1 MESTKGAL
9 QPGGRRERNRTL
21 PVFFVDKYVPPSIES
36 AATLDIQSEG
46 DFHMAKTYKVA
57 VLPGDGIGPEVMAE
71 ALRVLDAVEKKY
83 GVTFERTRANVGG
96 AGIDNEGKALPD
108 STVNICKASD
118 AILFGS
124 VGGPK
129 WESLPPDE
137 QPERGALLPLRKIFG
152 LYANLRPAIIFPS
165 LTGASSL
172 KEEVIAGGFNVLVVR
187 ELTGGIYFAQP
198 KGIDGAGR
206 DRVGYDTMR
215 YSVPE
220 IERIAHVAFQA
231 ARKRGKKVC
240 SIDKANVLSSSVL
253 WREVVIGI
261 GKEYPDVELTHMYV
275 DNAAMQLVRWPK
287 QFDVLLCENMF
298 GDILSDEAAML
309 TGSLGMLPSASLAE
323 GTFGM
328 YEPSGGSAPDIAGQ
342 GIANPIAQI
351 LSAGMML
358 RYSFAMVEAADA
370 IDNAVARVLDQGYRT
385 RDIFQKKEGEKLVN
399 TREMGDAIVSN
410 L

>member
-1 MESTKGAL
+1 
-9 QPGGRRERNRTL
+9 
-21 PVFFVDKYVPPSIES
+21 
-36 AATLDIQSEG
+36 
-46 DFHMAKTYKVA
+46 MAQTYKVA

-71 ALRVLDAVEKKY
+71 ALRVLDVIEKKY
-83 GVTFERTRANVGG
+83 QVLFERTHANVGG
-96 AGIDNEGKALPD
+96 AGIDNEGKALPET
-108 STVNICKASD
+108 TVNICRASD

-172 KEEVIAGGFNVLVVR
+172 KEEVIAGGFNILVIR
-187 ELTGGIYFAQP
+187 ELTGGIYFSQP
-198 KGIDGAGR
+198 KGIEGSGR
-206 DRVGYDTMR
+206 DRAGVDTMR

-220 IERIAHVAFQA
+220 IERITHVAFQA
-231 ARKRGKKVC
+231 ARKRGRKVC
-240 SIDKANVLSSSVL
+240 SIDKANVLSTSVL
-253 WREVVIGI
+253 WREIVSTIAR
-261 GKEYPDVELTHMYV
+261 EYPDVELSHMYV

-287 QFDVLLCENMF
+287 QFDVILCENMF

-358 RYSFAMVEAADA
+358 RFSFAMVEAADA
-370 IDNAVARVLDQGYRT
+370 IDNAVARVLEQGFRT
-385 RDIFQKKEGEKLVN
+385 RDIYQKLHGEKLVN
-399 TREMGDAIVSN
+399 TKEIGDAIIAA

>member
-1 MESTKGAL
+1 
-9 QPGGRRERNRTL
+9 
-21 PVFFVDKYVPPSIES
+21 
-36 AATLDIQSEG
+36 
-46 DFHMAKTYKVA
+46 MAQTFKVA

-71 ALRVLDAVEKKY
+71 AIKVLEAVEKRF
-83 GVTFERTRANVGG
+83 GTRFQRTFANVGG
-96 AGIDNEGKALPD
+96 AGIDKEGKALPQTTID
-108 STVNICKASD
+108 ICKSSD

-129 WESLPPDE
+129 WENLPPDE

-152 LYANLRPAIIFPS
+152 LYANLRPAIIFPA

-187 ELTGGIYFAQP
+187 ELTGGIYFSQP
-198 KGIDGAGR
+198 KGIEGKGR
-206 DRVGYDTMR
+206 DRVGIDTMR

-220 IERIAHVAFQA
+220 IERITHVAFQA
-231 ARKRGKKVC
+231 ARKRDKRVT
-240 SIDKANVLSSSVL
+240 SIDKANVLSTSVL
-253 WREVVIGI
+253 WREIVETVA
-261 GKEYPDVELTHMYV
+261 KEYPDVKLSHLYV

-287 QFDVLLCENMF
+287 QFDVILCENMF

-351 LSAGMML
+351 LSASMML
-358 RYSFAMVEAADA
+358 RFSFAMVEAADA
-370 IDNAVARVLDQGYRT
+370 IDAAVEKVLNQGYRT
-385 RDIFQKKEGEKLVN
+385 RDIFQKKDGEKLVN
-399 TREMGDAIVSN
+399 TKEMGDAIIAA

>member
-1 MESTKGAL
+1 
-9 QPGGRRERNRTL
+9 
-21 PVFFVDKYVPPSIES
+21 
-36 AATLDIQSEG
+36 
-46 DFHMAKTYKVA
+46 MAKVFKVA

-71 ALRVLDAVEKKY
+71 ALRVLDVVEKKY
-83 GVTFERTRANVGG
+83 GVTFQRTHANVGG
-96 AGIDNEGKALPD
+96 AGIDNEGKALPET
-108 STVNICKASD
+108 TVAICKAAD

-129 WESLPPDE
+129 WEKLPPDE

-152 LYANLRPAIIFPS
+152 LYANIRPAIIFPA

-172 KEEVIAGGFNVLVVR
+172 KEEVIAGGFNVLVIR

-198 KGIDGAGR
+198 KGIDGVGR
-206 DRVGYDTMR
+206 ERVGFDTMR

-220 IERIAHVAFQA
+220 IERITHVAFQA
-231 ARKRGKKVC
+231 ARKRNRRVC

-253 WREVVIGI
+253 WREVVETVA
-261 GKEYPDVELTHMYV
+261 KEYPDVQLSHMYV
-275 DNAAMQLVRWPK
+275 DNAAMQLVKWPK

-358 RYSFAMVEAADA
+358 RYSFAMNDAADA
-370 IDNAVARVLDQGYRT
+370 IDTAVARVLDQGFRT
-385 RDIFQKKEGEKLVN
+385 RDIYQDKPGEKLVN
-399 TREMGDAIVSN
+399 TREIGDAIIAA

>member
-1 MESTKGAL
+1 MS
-9 QPGGRRERNRTL
+9 
-21 PVFFVDKYVPPSIES
+21 
-36 AATLDIQSEG
+36 
-46 DFHMAKTYKVA
+46 KTYKIA

-71 ALRVLDAVEKKY
+71 ALKVLDALEKKY
-83 GVTFERTRANVGG
+83 ETKFERIHANVGG

-108 STVNICKASD
+108 TTVNICKASD

-129 WESLPPDE
+129 WETLPPDE

-172 KEEVIAGGFNVLVVR
+172 KEEVIAGGFNVLVIR
-187 ELTGGIYFAQP
+187 ELTGGIYFSQP
-198 KGIDGAGR
+198 KGIDGSGR
-206 DRVGYDTMR
+206 DRVGVDTMR

-220 IERIAHVAFQA
+220 IERITHVAFLA
-231 ARKRGKKVC
+231 ARKRGSKVC
-240 SIDKANVLSSSVL
+240 SIDKANVLSTSVL
-253 WREVVIGI
+253 WREVVTTIA
-261 GKEYPDVELTHMYV
+261 KEYPDVELSHMYV
-275 DNAAMQLVRWPK
+275 DNAAMQLVKWPK
-287 QFDVLLCENMF
+287 QFDVILCENMF

-328 YEPSGGSAPDIAGQ
+328 YEPSGGSAPDIAGK

-351 LSAGMML
+351 LSTGMML
-358 RYSFAMVEAADA
+358 RYSFGMVDAADA
-370 IDNAVARVLDQGYRT
+370 IDSAVAKVLDQGYRT
-385 RDIFQKKEGEKLVN
+385 GDIYQKKENEKLVN
-399 TREMGDAIVSN
+399 TREMGDAIIAA

>member
-1 MESTKGAL
+1 
-9 QPGGRRERNRTL
+9 
-21 PVFFVDKYVPPSIES
+21 
-36 AATLDIQSEG
+36 
-46 DFHMAKTYKVA
+46 MAKTFKIA
-57 VLPGDGIGPEVMAE
+57 VLAGDGIGPEVMAE
-71 ALRVLDAVEKKY
+71 ALNVLDAVEKKFD
-83 GVTFERTRANVGG
+83 VTFTRTPANVGG
-96 AGIDNEGKALPD
+96 AGIDNEGKALPQ
-108 STVNICKASD
+108 STIDICTASD

-129 WESLPPDE
+129 WETLPPDE

-172 KEEVIAGGFNVLVVR
+172 KEEVIGGGFNILVIR
-187 ELTGGIYFAQP
+187 ELTGGIYFSQP
-198 KGIDGAGR
+198 KGIEGVGR
-206 DRVGYDTMR
+206 ERVGVDTLR

-220 IERIAHVAFQA
+220 IERITHVAFQA

-253 WREVVIGI
+253 WREIVIGI
-261 GKEYPDVELTHMYV
+261 AREYPDVELTHMYV
-275 DNAAMQLVRWPK
+275 DNAAMQLVKWPK
-287 QFDVLLCENMF
+287 QFDVILAENMF

-323 GTFGM
+323 GSFGM

-351 LSAGMML
+351 LSAAMML
-358 RYSFAMVEAADA
+358 KFSCGMLDAADA
-370 IDNAVARVLDQGYRT
+370 IDKAVEKVLDQGYRT
-385 RDIFQKKEGEKLVN
+385 ADIYQSKDGEKLVN
-399 TREMGDAIVSN
+399 TKEMGAAIIAN

>member
-1 MESTKGAL
+1 MRKS
-9 QPGGRRERNRTL
+9 
-21 PVFFVDKYVPPSIES
+21 F
-36 AATLDIQSEG
+36 
-46 DFHMAKTYKVA
+46 KVA
-57 VLPGDGIGPEVMAE
+57 VLSGDGIGPEVMAE
-71 ALRVLDAVEKKY
+71 ALKVLDAVEDKY
-83 GVTFERTRANVGG
+83 DVTFERTFANVGG
-96 AGIDNEGKALPD
+96 IAIDEDGEALPEK
-108 STVNICKASD
+108 TVDVCKSSD

-152 LYANLRPAIIFPS
+152 LFCNLRPAIIFPA

-172 KEEVIAGGFNVLVVR
+172 KEEVIGGGFNLLVVR

-198 KGIDGAGR
+198 KGIEGEGGER
-206 DRVGYDTMR
+206 TGFDTMK
-215 YSVPE
+215 YSDAEV
-220 IERIAHVAFQA
+220 ERISHVAFQA

-240 SIDKANVLSSSVL
+240 SIDKANVLSTSVL
-253 WREVVIGI
+253 WREVVERVA
-261 GKEYPDVELTHMYV
+261 KEYPDIELSHMYV

-287 QFDVLLCENMF
+287 QFDVMLCGNMF
-298 GDILSDEAAML
+298 GDIISDEAAML

-351 LSAGMML
+351 LSASMML
-358 RYSFAMVEAADA
+358 RYSFGMIEAAYALDA
-370 IDNAVARVLDQGYRT
+370 AVEKTLNQGCRT
-385 RDIFQKKEGEKLVN
+385 GDIFQGLDGEKKVN
-399 TREMGDAIVSN
+399 TVAMGDAIIAN

>member
-1 MESTKGAL
+1 VA
-9 QPGGRRERNRTL
+9 
-21 PVFFVDKYVPPSIES
+21 DKN
-36 AATLDIQSEG
+36 
-46 DFHMAKTYKVA
+46 FKVA

-71 ALRVLDAVEKKY
+71 ALKVLDAVEQKY
-83 GVTFERTRANVGG
+83 NVTFSRTHANVGG
-96 AGIDNEGKALPD
+96 AGIDLEGKALPQTTID
-108 STVNICKASD
+108 ICKSSD

-152 LYANLRPAIIFPS
+152 LFCNLRPAIIFPA
-165 LTGASSL
+165 LTGSSSL
-172 KEEVIAGGFNVLVVR
+172 KEDVIGGGFNILVVR
-187 ELTGGIYFAQP
+187 ELTGGIYFADP
-198 KGIDGAGR
+198 KGVDEVDGVRRGF
-206 DRVGYDTMR
+206 DTML
-215 YSVPE
+215 YTEPE
-220 IERIAHVAFQA
+220 IERITHVAFDV

-253 WREVVIGI
+253 WREVVERVA
-261 GKEYPDVELTHMYV
+261 KEYPDVELSHMYV

-287 QFDVLLCENMF
+287 QFDVMLCGNMF
-298 GDILSDEAAML
+298 GDIISDEAAML

-323 GTFGM
+323 GSFGM

-351 LSAGMML
+351 LSASMML
-358 RYSFAMVEAADA
+358 RYSFAMGDAADA
-370 IDNAVARVLDQGYRT
+370 IDKAVEAVLNAGYRT
-385 RDIFQKKEGEKLVN
+385 GDIYQGSDGEKKVN
-399 TREMGDAIVSN
+399 TREMGDAIIAA